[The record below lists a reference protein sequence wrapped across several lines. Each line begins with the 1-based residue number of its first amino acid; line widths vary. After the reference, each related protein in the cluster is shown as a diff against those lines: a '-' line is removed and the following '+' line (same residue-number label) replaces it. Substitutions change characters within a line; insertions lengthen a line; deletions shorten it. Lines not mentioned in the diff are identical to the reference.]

1 MIKKLRGYLFTGLVF
16 WLPIFVTVLVI
27 SSLIDWL
34 HKVELMIPTDYRP
47 SHILGYPV
55 PGLTFVFALL
65 FFIFTGLMVTNWLG
79 QKFIGIWEA
88 FLERIPLV
96 RLIYQTTKQM
106 IQTFLMSNDKSF
118 RQVVLIEYPR
128 RDCWTLAFLTG
139 EITLEKQADNENQSL
154 YSVFVP
160 TTPNP
165 TSGFFL
171 LLKEGE
177 FKKVNISAEHA
188 LKLILSLG
196 ALKQPLR
203 ID

>member
-34 HKVELMIPTDYRP
+34 HHVELMIPKAYRP
-47 SHILGYPV
+47 SDFFGYPI

-65 FFIFTGLMVTNWLG
+65 FFVFTGLLVTNWLG
-79 QKFIGIWEA
+79 QKFISIWEA

-106 IQTFLMSNDKSF
+106 IQAFLMSNGKSF

-128 RDCWTLAFLTG
+128 KDSWSLAFLTG
-139 EITLEKQADNENQSL
+139 EMKLEKKGDNSSEVL

-177 FKKVNISAEHA
+177 FQKVDMSAEHA

-196 ALKQPLR
+196 ALKQPLSVE
-203 ID
+203 

>member
-1 MIKKLRGYLFTGLVF
+1 MIKKIRGYLLTGLVF

-34 HKVELMIPTDYRP
+34 HNVELMIPQAYRP
-47 SHILGYPV
+47 SDILGYPV
-55 PGLTFVFALL
+55 PGLILVFALMFL
-65 FFIFTGLMVTNWLG
+65 VLTGLLVTNWLG
-79 QKFIGIWEA
+79 QKFIGIWES

-106 IQTFLMSNDKSF
+106 IQAFLMSNGKSF

-128 RDCWTLAFLTG
+128 KDLWTLAFLTG
-139 EITLEKQADNENQSL
+139 ELSVDKTSDGSSQTL

-171 LLKEGE
+171 LVKAGE
-177 FKKVNISAEHA
+177 FQKVNISAEHA

-196 ALKQPLR
+196 ALKQPLQL
-203 ID
+203 D

>member
-1 MIKKLRGYLFTGLVF
+1 MIKKLRGYLLTGLVF

-34 HKVELMIPTDYRP
+34 KSVELMIPQAYRP
-47 SHILGYPV
+47 SDILGYQI
-55 PGLTFVFALL
+55 PGLTWVFALIFL
-65 FFIFTGLMVTNWLG
+65 VFTGLLVTNWLG
-79 QKFIGIWEA
+79 QKFISIWES

-106 IQTFLMSNDKSF
+106 IQTFLMSNGKAF
-118 RQVVLIEYPR
+118 RQVVLVEYPR
-128 RDCWTLAFLTG
+128 KEMWTLAFMTG
-139 EITLEKQADNENQSL
+139 EIRLEHQTNGDIEQL
-154 YSVFVP
+154 YSIFVP

-171 LLKEGE
+171 MLKAGE
-177 FKKVNISAEHA
+177 FKKVNMNTEHA
-188 LKLILSLG
+188 LKMILSLG